1 MSKVQY
7 PKFTLGQKL
16 TEEQISF
23 FDKNG
28 FIHFQGV
35 ASPEEI
41 RAILN
46 STEAIQEK
54 WICDDL
60 KIVNGVPIKFGVD
73 ENGKKIVHR
82 FPFTSQFSEPVHNFV
97 NSDRVKCLT
106 VLLPRAP
113 ELLKTKKMV
122 SYSIIM

>member
-82 FPFTSQFSEPVHNFV
+82 FLYFT
-97 NSDRVKCLT
+97 
-106 VLLPRAP
+106 
-113 ELLKTKKMV
+113 
-122 SYSIIM
+122 I